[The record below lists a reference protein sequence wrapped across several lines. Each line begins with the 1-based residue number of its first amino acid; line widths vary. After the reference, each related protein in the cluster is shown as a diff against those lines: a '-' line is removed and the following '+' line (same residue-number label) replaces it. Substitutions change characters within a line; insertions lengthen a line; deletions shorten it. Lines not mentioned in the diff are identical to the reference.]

1 MSTAASHQVIQKPD
15 IDPAGAPSG
24 FANFLLGS
32 GGIALSF
39 FWGLAEAT
47 LFFIVPDVLLSLVS
61 IFSLRRVWRHIAAA
75 IAGAVAGG
83 ALMFFWA
90 QTNPDS
96 ARAAV
101 KKVPFVTEAMF
112 VLVDA
117 GFRKSGMLA
126 VYAGPMTG
134 TPYKI
139 YALTAPKFASFTS
152 FVFAT
157 VPARAWRFILVSLFS
172 AACAGVLRMRWNIS
186 LGQLAR
192 WHALAWTAFYVFY
205 WTRIAMS

>member
-1 MSTAASHQVIQKPD
+1 MSTAASHQVNPGSD
-15 IDPAGAPSG
+15 RDPAGAPSG

-32 GGIALSF
+32 GGVALSF

-47 LFFIVPDVLLSLVS
+47 LFFIVPDVWLSLVS
-61 IFSLRRVWRHIAAA
+61 IFSLRRLWRHVAAA

-90 QTNPDS
+90 ETNPAS

-101 KKVPFVTEAMF
+101 EKVPFVTEAMF
-112 VLVDA
+112 ARVDA
-117 GFRKSGMLA
+117 GFRKSGMLSLY
-126 VYAGPMTG
+126 VGPLTG

-139 YALTAPKFASFTS
+139 YALAAPKFASFTS
-152 FVFAT
+152 FVLAT
-157 VPARAWRFILVSLFS
+157 VPARGWRFILVSLFS
-172 AACAGVLRMRWNIS
+172 AACAGALRMRWNKS
-186 LGQLAR
+186 PGQLAR

-205 WTRIAMS
+205 WARIAMS

>member
-15 IDPAGAPSG
+15 ADRAGESSG

-32 GGIALSF
+32 GGVALSF

-96 ARAAV
+96 ARGAV
-101 KKVPFVTEAMF
+101 EKVPFVTEAMF
-112 VLVDA
+112 AHVDA

-126 VYAGPMTG
+126 LYRGPMTG

-139 YALTAPKFASFTS
+139 YALAAPKFASFAS
-152 FVFAT
+152 FVLAT
-157 VPARAWRFILVSLFS
+157 IPARGWRFILVSLFS
-172 AACAGVLRMRWNIS
+172 AACAGVLRVRWNRS

-192 WHALAWTAFYVFY
+192 WHALAWTVFYVFY